1 MRRTWQAMRPVDCR
15 PGPYAGTHC
24 AAALV
29 RCTAVA
35 CSAGR
40 WAAGSWLAVGRWR
53 AALLAASY
61 RARVRRAATAYSLL
75 LALAA

>member
-1 MRRTWQAMRPVDCR
+1 MRRTWHAMRPVDCR

-40 WAAGSWLAVGRWR
+40 WAAGSWLASRDCRGDVGNSRGR
-53 AALLAASY
+53 GRTRS
-61 RARVRRAATAYSLL
+61 
-75 LALAA
+75 